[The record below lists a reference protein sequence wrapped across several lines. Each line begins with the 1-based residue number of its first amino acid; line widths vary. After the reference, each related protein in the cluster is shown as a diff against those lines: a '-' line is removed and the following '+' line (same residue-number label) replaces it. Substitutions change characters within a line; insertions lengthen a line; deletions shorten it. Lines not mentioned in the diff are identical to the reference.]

1 MRAAWYERHGPAR
14 DVLTLGELPTPFP
27 APGEVRVRV
36 AVSAVH
42 RCDTRKRQGTPGS
55 VMRFPRVVPHDDG
68 AGVID
73 AVGRGVDARRLGE
86 RVWVYLA
93 QSYRPFGTAA
103 EYTVVPDP
111 QAVPLPAGIPF
122 DQAAGLGR
130 PGITGHR
137 AILGDGTVTGQT
149 VVVTGA
155 LGSVGRSSLAV
166 GRRAGATVVAAVR
179 QGAHVAR
186 ALAAGAHHAVD
197 LTSGQVARRIRELA
211 PDGVHRVA
219 DCAFTDNLATW
230 LETLAYGGTIA
241 TYANGRSPAPVPF
254 QLLAVK
260 NVTVHFLGNDD
271 FPDHANHAAAVE
283 LTAALCAGDLCFPDV
298 RRFALDDIVQA
309 HEAAEHP
316 ATRGRVVVTP

>member
-1 MRAAWYERHGPAR
+1 MRAAWYERNGPAR
-14 DVLTLGELPTPFP
+14 DVLTVGELPTPSP

-42 RCDTRKRQGTPGS
+42 RCDTRKRRGTSGS
-55 VMRFPRVVPHDDG
+55 VMRFPRIIPHDDG

-73 AVGRGVDARRLGE
+73 AVGRGVDARRLGQ

-111 QAVPLPAGIPF
+111 QAVALPAGVPF
-122 DQAAGLGR
+122 DQVAGLGR

-137 AILGDGTVTGQT
+137 AILGDGTVVGQT

-166 GRRAGATVVAAVR
+166 GRRAGATVIAAVR
-179 QGAHVAR
+179 QDAQVAR

-197 LTSGQVARRIRELA
+197 LASGRVARRILELA
-211 PDGVHRVA
+211 PGGVHRVA
-219 DCAFTDNLATW
+219 DCAFADNLATW

-241 TYANGRSPAPVPF
+241 TYANGRSRAPVPF
-254 QLLAVK
+254 RSLAVK

-271 FPDHANHAAAVE
+271 FPDDANHAAAVD
-283 LTAALCAGDLCFPDV
+283 LTAALCAGDLCFPKV
-298 RRFALDDIVQA
+298 RSFALDDIVEA
-309 HEAAEHP
+309 HEAAEQP